1 MSKKKVD
8 FMCTAFRDGFQSV
21 YGARVFTKDFMP
33 AVAAARE
40 AGITHFEAGG
50 GARFQSLYFYTNEDA
65 FEMMDEFRRVAG
77 PDANLQTLARGVNV
91 VGLDSQP
98 RDIIK
103 LHAKLFKKHGMTTIR
118 NFDALNDVNNL
129 IDSGRAIHEAGLKHE
144 VTVTMMSL
152 PEGVT
157 GAHTPE
163 FYERILRE
171 ILDAGIPFDSVC
183 FKDASGTSTPHN
195 VYETVKRAR
204 KLLGPNVKIVFH
216 SHETA
221 GVSIAQ
227 YMSALDAGADSIDLS
242 MTPCSGGT
250 CQPDILTM
258 WHAFR
263 GTDYTL
269 DVDINKVREAE
280 KVFENCMSDYFLPPE
295 ATAVNP
301 EIPFFPLPGG
311 ALTANTQMLRDNGL
325 MDKYP
330 QIVEAMGETVAK
342 GGFGTSVTPVSQFYF
357 QQAFNNVMFG
367 PWKKFAEGYGKMVL
381 GYFGKTPCPP
391 DPEVVRLA
399 SEQLHLAPTT
409 EKCVDIND
417 KDPKKGVAAATKMLE
432 DANLPITDENVFIAA
447 ACKEKGILYLTGKA
461 KVNGVRLKSEMKK
474 AEEEKKAAAAPKAGG
489 NGSYTVSV
497 NGRTYGVQLQ
507 NGTATVNGVA
517 YPYTIADGIQAA
529 PAAAPAPQT
538 APAPSAQPVVTGS
551 EEVKAPMPGLVL
563 RINVKVGDS
572 VKKDQVLMVMEAMK
586 MENEIYAPCDG
597 VVSSI
602 PVSQGQQLQSGE
614 TLMTIG
620 GVVSAAPQP
629 QPVAQP
635 APAPQPQAAPAPQP
649 APAPAPQP
657 QAAGAGTTIEAP
669 MPGLVLRFNV
679 KAGDVVKKD
688 QVLMV
693 MEAMKMENEIYSPC
707 DGTVQQILVN
717 QGDQLQSGAP
727 LMVIA

>member
-33 AVAAARE
+33 AVAAAKE

-98 RDIIK
+98 RDVIK
-103 LHAKLFKKHGMTTIR
+103 LHAQLFKKHGMTTIR

-129 IDSGRAIHEAGLKHE
+129 IDSGKAIHDAGLKHE

-171 ILDAGIPFDSVC
+171 ILDADIPFDSVC

-195 VYETVKRAR
+195 VYETIKRAR

-280 KVFENCMSDYFLPPE
+280 KVFEKCMEDYFLPPE

-381 GYFGKTPCPP
+381 GYFGKTPVAP
-391 DPEVVRLA
+391 DPEVVKLA
-399 SEQLHLAPTT
+399 SEQLHLQPTT
-409 EKCVDIND
+409 EKVVDIND
-417 KDPKKGVAAATKMLE
+417 KDPKKGIAAAKKMLE
-432 DANLPITDENVFIAA
+432 EAGLPETDENIFIAA

-474 AEEEKKAAAAPKAGG
+474 AEEAKAAAAAPKKAEGG
-489 NGSYTVSV
+489 DYTVTV
-497 NGRTYGVQLQ
+497 NGRAYGVRLQ

-517 YPYTIADGIQAA
+517 YPYSIADGIAA
-529 PAAAPAPQT
+529 PAQQAAPAPQA
-538 APAPSAQPVVTGS
+538 APVQQAVVTGS

-563 RINVKVGDS
+563 RINVKVGDT
-572 VKKDQVLMVMEAMK
+572 VKKDDVIMVMEAMK

-597 VVSSI
+597 TISSI
-602 PVSQGQQLQSGE
+602 PVSQGQQLQSGD
-614 TLMTIG
+614 TLVTIG
-620 GVVSAAPQP
+620 GVVTAAPVQ
-629 QPVAQP
+629 AAAP
-635 APAPQPQAAPAPQP
+635 APAPEAAPAVQSAPAPQP
-649 APAPAPQP
+649 APQAAPA
-657 QAAGAGTTIEAP
+657 AGGTTINAP

-679 KAGDVVKKD
+679 KQGDAVKKD

-693 MEAMKMENEIYSPC
+693 MESMKMENEIYSPC
-707 DGTVQQILVN
+707 DGVVQQILVN
-717 QGDQLQSGAP
+717 QGDQLQSETP
-727 LMVIA
+727 LMIIG